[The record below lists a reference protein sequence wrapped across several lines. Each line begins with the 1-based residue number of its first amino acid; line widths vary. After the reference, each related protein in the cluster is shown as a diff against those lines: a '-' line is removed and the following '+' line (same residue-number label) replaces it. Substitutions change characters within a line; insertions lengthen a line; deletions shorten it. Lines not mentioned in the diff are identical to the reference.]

1 MHDRGNHLL
10 KAECDG
16 TVMITREPVALD
28 MELEHVNA
36 EYSKKPTEDL
46 HKFHF
51 NVIPLKMSNRFRL
64 VEEV

>member
-1 MHDRGNHLL
+1 
-10 KAECDG
+10 
-16 TVMITREPVALD
+16 MITRESVALD
-28 MELEHVNA
+28 MELKRVSA
-36 EYSKKPTEDL
+36 EYSKRPVEDL